1 MERTILDIQALKVG
15 FSLGRT
21 RIWALRGVS
30 LPLLE
35 GESLAVVGESGSG
48 KSVLVKACMGLLEG
62 NGWIEGGQIW
72 YNGKNLALLQG
83 ERAWLP
89 YRGTAMA
96 MVMQDPMTSLNPVRT
111 AGAQM
116 METLRLHQGLKGAA
130 ARDAAAAL
138 LADVGMADPYAC
150 LKRYPHELS
159 GGMRQRVVIAMAL
172 ACRPRILFC
181 DEPTTALDVTVQAQI
196 LDLLERMKEKY
207 RLSLVYITHDLGVV
221 ARCAQRVA
229 VMYAGQIVELGLV
242 REIFYDARHP
252 YTWALLASLPQRGV
266 RGQPLYSLP
275 GTPPVVTDGMQG
287 DPFAPRNPY
296 ALAIDYKEEPP
307 AFPVSPTHWART
319 WLMDPRAPRIMP
331 PALQPAGR
339 LG

>member
-1 MERTILDIQALKVG
+1 
-15 FSLGRT
+15 
-21 RIWALRGVS
+21 
-30 LPLLE
+30 
-35 GESLAVVGESGSG
+35 
-48 KSVLVKACMGLLEG
+48 
-62 NGWIEGGQIW
+62 
-72 YNGKNLALLQG
+72 
-83 ERAWLP
+83 
-89 YRGTAMA
+89 
-96 MVMQDPMTSLNPVRT
+96 
-111 AGAQM
+111 
-116 METLRLHQGLKGAA
+116 
-130 ARDAAAAL
+130 
-138 LADVGMADPYAC
+138 
-150 LKRYPHELS
+150 
-159 GGMRQRVVIAMAL
+159 MRQRVVIAMAL

-296 ALAIDYKEEPP
+296 ALAIDYQEEPP
-307 AFPVSPTHWART
+307 AFSASPTHWART

>member
-1 MERTILDIQALKVG
+1 MERTILDIQSLTVG
-15 FSLGRT
+15 FSLGWE

-30 LPLLE
+30 LSLQE

-48 KSVLVKACMGLLEG
+48 KSVLVKACMGLLEA
-62 NGWIEGGQIW
+62 NGWIESGQIW
-72 YNGKNLALLQG
+72 YNGKNLANLRG

-89 YRGTAMA
+89 YRGAVMA

-111 AGAQM
+111 AGAQLV
-116 METLRLHQGLKGAA
+116 ETLRLHQGLKGHS

-138 LADVGMADPYAC
+138 MEDVGMADPVAC

-196 LDLLERMKEKY
+196 LELLERLKEKY

-229 VMYAGQIVELGLV
+229 VMYAGRIVELGLV
-242 REIFYDARHP
+242 REIFRDARHP

-266 RGQPLYSLP
+266 RGKPLYSLS
-275 GTPPVVTDGMQG
+275 GTPPVMTDGMRG
-287 DPFAPRNPY
+287 DPFAARNPY
-296 ALAIDYKEEPP
+296 ALAIDYQEEPP

-319 WLMDPRAPRIMP
+319 WLLDPRAPRVASPVMLP
-331 PALQPAGR
+331 ERR

>member
-1 MERTILDIQALKVG
+1 
-15 FSLGRT
+15 
-21 RIWALRGVS
+21 
-30 LPLLE
+30 
-35 GESLAVVGESGSG
+35 
-48 KSVLVKACMGLLEG
+48 
-62 NGWIEGGQIW
+62 
-72 YNGKNLALLQG
+72 
-83 ERAWLP
+83 
-89 YRGTAMA
+89 
-96 MVMQDPMTSLNPVRT
+96 
-111 AGAQM
+111 
-116 METLRLHQGLKGAA
+116 
-130 ARDAAAAL
+130 
-138 LADVGMADPYAC
+138 
-150 LKRYPHELS
+150 
-159 GGMRQRVVIAMAL
+159 MAL

-307 AFPVSPTHWART
+307 AFPVSPCLLYTSH
-319 WLMDPRAPRIMP
+319 
-331 PALQPAGR
+331 
-339 LG
+339 

>member
-1 MERTILDIQALKVG
+1 MDRTILDIQGLEVG

-30 LPLLE
+30 LTLLE

-72 YNGKNLALLQG
+72 YNGKNLALLRG

-89 YRGTAMA
+89 YRGAAMA

-111 AGAQM
+111 AGAQL

-138 LADVGMADPYAC
+138 LADVGMADPSVC

-296 ALAIDYKEEPP
+296 ALAIDYQEEPP
-307 AFPVSPTHWART
+307 AFSASPTHWART

>member
-1 MERTILDIQALKVG
+1 MDRTILDIQGLKVG

-30 LPLLE
+30 LTLLE

-72 YNGKNLALLQG
+72 YNGKNLALLRG

-89 YRGTAMA
+89 YRGAAMA

-111 AGAQM
+111 AGAQL

-138 LADVGMADPYAC
+138 LADVGMADPSVC

-221 ARCAQRVA
+221 ARCAQRGA
-229 VMYAGQIVELGLV
+229 VMYAGQFVELGLV

-296 ALAIDYKEEPP
+296 ALAIDYQEEPP
-307 AFPVSPTHWART
+307 AFSASPTHWART

>member
-1 MERTILDIQALKVG
+1 MDRTILDIQGLKVG

-30 LPLLE
+30 LTLLE

-72 YNGKNLALLQG
+72 YNGKNLALLRG

-89 YRGTAMA
+89 YRGAAMA

-111 AGAQM
+111 AGAQL

-138 LADVGMADPYAC
+138 LADVGMADPSVC

-159 GGMRQRVVIAMAL
+159 GGIAMAL

-296 ALAIDYKEEPP
+296 ALAIDYQEEPP
-307 AFPVSPTHWART
+307 AFSASPTHWART

>member
-1 MERTILDIQALKVG
+1 MDRTILDIQGLKVG

-30 LPLLE
+30 LTLLE

-72 YNGKNLALLQG
+72 YNGKNLALLRG

-89 YRGTAMA
+89 YRGAAMA

-111 AGAQM
+111 AGAQL

-138 LADVGMADPYAC
+138 LADVGMADPSVC

-296 ALAIDYKEEPP
+296 ALAIDYQEEPP
-307 AFPVSPTHWART
+307 AFSASPTHWTRT

>member
-150 LKRYPHELS
+150 LKSYPHELS

>member
-1 MERTILDIQALKVG
+1 
-15 FSLGRT
+15 
-21 RIWALRGVS
+21 
-30 LPLLE
+30 
-35 GESLAVVGESGSG
+35 GESGSG

-72 YNGKNLALLQG
+72 YNGKNLALLRG

-89 YRGTAMA
+89 YRGAAMA

-111 AGAQM
+111 AGAQL

-138 LADVGMADPYAC
+138 LADVGMADPSVC

-296 ALAIDYKEEPP
+296 ALAIDYQEEPP
-307 AFPVSPTHWART
+307 AFSASPTHWART

>member
-1 MERTILDIQALKVG
+1 MDRTILDIQGLKVG

-30 LPLLE
+30 LTLLE

-72 YNGKNLALLQG
+72 YNGKNLALLRG

-89 YRGTAMA
+89 YRGAAMA

-111 AGAQM
+111 AGAQL

-138 LADVGMADPYAC
+138 LADVGMADPSAC

-207 RLSLVYITHDLGVV
+207 RLSLVYVTHDLGVV

-296 ALAIDYKEEPP
+296 ALAIDYQEEPP
-307 AFPVSPTHWART
+307 AFSASPTHWART